1 MKLAEALNIRA
12 DLNKKIL
19 QLKERLLRNAKV
31 QDGEEPSE
39 NPETLLL
46 ELNSNLLEL
55 ETFIKKINKT
65 NSRTLYKDK
74 TITDLIAERDIL
86 ALNISVKR
94 DFLKEASEKVN
105 RYSSLEVKI
114 FSTVNIPE
122 KQKEIDKL
130 SKILRET
137 DMKIQ
142 ELNWTTEL
150 LED

>member
-55 ETFIKKINKT
+55 ETFIKK
-65 NSRTLYKDK
+65 
-74 TITDLIAERDIL
+74 LIKQIVELFI
-86 ALNISVKR
+86 
-94 DFLKEASEKVN
+94 
-105 RYSSLEVKI
+105 KI
-114 FSTVNIPE
+114 
-122 KQKEIDKL
+122 
-130 SKILRET
+130 R
-137 DMKIQ
+137 
-142 ELNWTTEL
+142 L
-150 LED
+150 LQI